1 MSLPGRSCCADRYTA
16 ALKKQK
22 GHALRGLFVIVLV
35 TIVCPYFETID
46 GPTPVFQLLYGMYA
60 LTMPINIAPS
70 LEAHDSVLAT

>member
-1 MSLPGRSCCADRYTA
+1 MVTGTKY
-16 ALKKQK
+16 
-22 GHALRGLFVIVLV
+22 VLV